1 MKLKM
6 SKEEALQKVDEWGL
20 PGLVKSHA
28 VAFILSK
35 KGAISIGQLISFVAI
50 VIVLYIMTIILGNL
64 EGPMMN
70 AVSNESSLYVVAQSI
85 QTTSAS
91 AMGLAG
97 ILPIIAVAVIMLGAV
112 QMLRGGGSE

>member
-6 SKEEALQKVDEWGL
+6 SKEEVLQKVDEFPL
-20 PGLVKSHA
+20 PGFMKARVIGM
-28 VAFILSK
+28 VLSK

-64 EGPMMN
+64 EGPMTD
-70 AVSNESSLYVVAQSI
+70 AVANTSMEGIAASI

>member
-64 EGPMMN
+64 EGPMTD
-70 AVSNESSLYVVAQSI
+70 AVAGTSMATIATSI

>member
-6 SKEEALQKVDEWGL
+6 TKEEALQKIDEWGL
-20 PGLVKSHA
+20 PGFVKSHA
-28 VAFILSK
+28 VAFIISK
-35 KGAISIGQLISFVAI
+35 KGAISIGELIAFVAV

-64 EGPMMN
+64 EGPMTD
-70 AVSNESSLYVVAQSI
+70 AVANTSMAGIAASI

-112 QMLRGGGSE
+112 QMLRGGGGQ